1 MPVHAI
7 AQILAHQGGWDEI
20 LWIAGPLLI
29 VGGLLWLA
37 NRRANALNDDE
48 SGNQDSPRASTK

>member
-1 MPVHAI
+1 MPLHAI
-7 AQILAHQGGWDEI
+7 AQLLAHQGGWDEI

-48 SGNQDSPRASTK
+48 ATKPGSRRAPAD